1 LQALRLP
8 REQRFLLDI
17 HSRPQP
23 ELRFHP
29 TLSIASDAVNFT
41 QLAYIWLPM
50 LEKAQIS
57 QQTLLSPKIIKEHQ
71 ALLMAGF
78 YLWHLMKP
86 LENLCGCYAPLQ
98 SLRA

>member
-8 REQRFLLDI
+8 REQRFLLVI

-23 ELRFHP
+23 ELKFHL
-29 TLSIASDAVNFT
+29 TLSTVLGVENFI
-41 QLAYIWLPM
+41 QRAYIWLPM

-57 QQTLLSPKIIKEHQ
+57 PPTSLSLKIIKELR

-86 LENLCGCYAPLQ
+86 LENLCGYYAPLQ
-98 SLRA
+98 